1 VLVILFDNPSD
12 LDVTHQEGHC
22 MKSGPY
28 LGYIRW
34 RREFCLRS
42 YLRELDIFI

>member
-22 MKSGPY
+22 MKSGPLSRLY
-28 LGYIRW
+28 
-34 RREFCLRS
+34 S
-42 YLRELDIFI
+42 MA